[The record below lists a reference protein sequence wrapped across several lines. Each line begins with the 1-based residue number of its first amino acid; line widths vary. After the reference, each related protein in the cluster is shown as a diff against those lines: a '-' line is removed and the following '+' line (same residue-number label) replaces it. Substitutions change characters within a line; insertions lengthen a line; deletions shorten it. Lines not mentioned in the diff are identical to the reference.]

1 MRKFA
6 IALAAFAAVGIAM
19 PLSTSGA
26 SAQGAVVVVQP
37 DRDHDR
43 GLHRGW
49 RHHEKVVIVKHRAP
63 SDLVLEYVQ
72 SVSAHH

>member
-49 RHHEKVVIVKHRAP
+49 RHHEKVVIVKHRR
-63 SDLVLEYVQ
+63 
-72 SVSAHH
+72 HHDRDHDND

>member
-49 RHHEKVVIVKHRAP
+49 RHHEKGGAITRK
-63 SDLVLEYVQ
+63 L
-72 SVSAHH
+72 

>member
-6 IALAAFAAVGIAM
+6 IALAACAAVGIAM

-26 SAQGAVVVVQP
+26 SAEGAVVVIQP
-37 DRDHDR
+37 DRVHDGDR

-49 RHHEKVVIVKHRAP
+49 RHHEKKVVIVKHR
-63 SDLVLEYVQ
+63 
-72 SVSAHH
+72 HHRDRDND

>member
-6 IALAAFAAVGIAM
+6 IVLAAFAAVCVAM

-37 DRDHDR
+37 DRDHYGDHDR

-49 RHHEKVVIVKHRAP
+49 RHHEKVVIIKHRR
-63 SDLVLEYVQ
+63 
-72 SVSAHH
+72 HHDRDHDND

>member
-19 PLSTSGA
+19 PFSTSGA

-49 RHHEKVVIVKHRAP
+49 RHHEKVVIVKHRRHR
-63 SDLVLEYVQ
+63 D
-72 SVSAHH
+72 HDND

>member
-6 IALAAFAAVGIAM
+6 IALAAFAAVGVAM

-37 DRDHDR
+37 DRIHDGDHDR

-49 RHHEKVVIVKHRAP
+49 RHHEKVVIIKHRRHY
-63 SDLVLEYVQ
+63 DRDRDND
-72 SVSAHH
+72 

>member
-6 IALAAFAAVGIAM
+6 IAPAAFAAVGITM

-26 SAQGAVVVVQP
+26 NAQGAVVVVQP
-37 DRDHDR
+37 DRDHDRDHDR

-49 RHHEKVVIVKHRAP
+49 RHHEKVVIIKHRR
-63 SDLVLEYVQ
+63 
-72 SVSAHH
+72 HHDRDHDND

>member
-6 IALAAFAAVGIAM
+6 IALAACAAVGFVL

-37 DRDHDR
+37 DRIHDGDHDR

-49 RHHEKVVIVKHRAP
+49 RHHDKVVFIKHRR
-63 SDLVLEYVQ
+63 
-72 SVSAHH
+72 HHDRDHDND